1 MTNENDLI
9 QKLMV
14 SKKIME
20 RHDTMGRG
28 NNGINNFSTPQ
39 VENYEAP
46 QATYNLPNDIL
57 NESEFHTTS
66 TVSKPQQPVT
76 KDRIMSSKLPDEI
89 KQLMMEHPIVQPNNP
104 LTGGSSISSELA
116 EKAARLMNANAKGEP
131 LPNTQQ
137 RRPIVN
143 ESISNGISADDI
155 RSIVRETVEEV
166 LKENGLMVEST
177 KKSNDV
183 FKFRVGQHMF
193 EGKVTK
199 VRKISE

>member
-57 NESEFHTTS
+57 NESEF
-66 TVSKPQQPVT
+66 K
-76 KDRIMSSKLPDEI
+76 
-89 KQLMMEHPIVQPNNP
+89 
-104 LTGGSSISSELA
+104 
-116 EKAARLMNANAKGEP
+116 
-131 LPNTQQ
+131 
-137 RRPIVN
+137 
-143 ESISNGISADDI
+143 
-155 RSIVRETVEEV
+155 
-166 LKENGLMVEST
+166 
-177 KKSNDV
+177 
-183 FKFRVGQHMF
+183 
-193 EGKVTK
+193 
-199 VRKISE
+199 

>member
-116 EKAARLMNANAKGEP
+116 EKAARLMNVNAKGEQ
-131 LPNTQQ
+131 LPNTKQ

-143 ESISNGISADDI
+143 ENVSNGISADDI
-155 RSIVRETVEEV
+155 RSIVRETVEAV